1 MRHLHG
7 DLNGQKQRLCLSFA
21 SDQRET
27 YTPLIYKGV
36 CVSVCRS
43 FGLNL

>member
-21 SDQRET
+21 SDLRQT
-27 YTPLIYKGV
+27 HTPPIYRGV
-36 CVSVCRS
+36 CVSVCRP